1 MNNFNNLLPSNII
14 LIYKLDNKT
23 IIIDLD
29 ETLVHTEYMNT
40 QPYDVK
46 LPIRLVNNEYFTA
59 YVSLRPD
66 CR

>member
-1 MNNFNNLLPSNII
+1 MNNFNNLLPSNKI